1 LEFSTFNR
9 KIFGIFKFR
18 SEKNLPF
25 KLSRQKK
32 PAVPDFKPKFFGRKN
47 FQTVRAGRDRPEKF
61 PGNVLA
67 SSEASPERGFFHVRG
82 DRFGN
87 FWRESSYTRKNFP
100 NASFAACDDA
110 LFCMEGGQTTCMT
123 RVLHNELP
131 LWPRRTIWW

>member
-18 SEKNLPF
+18 AEKNLPF

-67 SSEASPERGFFHVRG
+67 SSEASPKRGFFPCSR
-82 DRFGN
+82 RS
-87 FWRESSYTRKNFP
+87 FWKFLARKFVH
-100 NASFAACDDA
+100 A
-110 LFCMEGGQTTCMT
+110 
-123 RVLHNELP
+123 
-131 LWPRRTIWW
+131 